1 MRICQDHWNKIRAAI
16 KERGIDHL
24 GAKTGEKAVEDIKTQ
39 IEGRPTDYDPLMSCN
54 WMIHS
59 KALEMG
65 GLYLM
70 TAKED
75 GTPHCPIC
83 EAIAHKPDDA
93 EVQWVE
99 DYWIKGPVDAALK
112 ECQDRGLVPK
122 VQ

>member
-1 MRICQDHWNKIRAAI
+1 
-16 KERGIDHL
+16 
-24 GAKTGEKAVEDIKTQ
+24 
-39 IEGRPTDYDPLMSCN
+39 
-54 WMIHS
+54 
-59 KALEMG
+59 MG

-75 GTPHCPIC
+75 GTMHCPIC
-83 EAIAHKPDDA
+83 EAVAHKPHDA

-99 DYWIKGPVDAALK
+99 DYWIQGPADATLK